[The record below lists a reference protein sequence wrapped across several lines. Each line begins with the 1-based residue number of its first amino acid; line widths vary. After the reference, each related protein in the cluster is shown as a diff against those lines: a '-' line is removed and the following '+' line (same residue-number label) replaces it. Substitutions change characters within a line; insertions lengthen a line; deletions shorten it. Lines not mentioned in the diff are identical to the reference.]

1 MAPIRKDVSVSTR
14 GHPAS
19 TRVMSAP
26 LQSHL
31 RGRSW
36 TGSYCRKVSERH
48 CARQSQYICVRDREE
63 SQRLRNVS
71 FTVAISQNGLN
82 VHRRRRRSS
91 LSLQQRKLSE
101 WKEQVGLLFGDMRSL
116 EPPEPAD
123 IIVSELLGS
132 FGDNELSP
140 ECLDGAMRFLKRRS
154 LGLPLYVRCPVSWRP

>member
-1 MAPIRKDVSVSTR
+1 
-14 GHPAS
+14 
-19 TRVMSAP
+19 MSAP

-82 VHRRRRRSS
+82 VHRRRRSS

-101 WKEQVGLLFGDMRSL
+101 WKEQVDLLFGDMRSL
-116 EPPEPAD
+116 ELPEPAD
-123 IIVSELLGS
+123 IIISELLGS